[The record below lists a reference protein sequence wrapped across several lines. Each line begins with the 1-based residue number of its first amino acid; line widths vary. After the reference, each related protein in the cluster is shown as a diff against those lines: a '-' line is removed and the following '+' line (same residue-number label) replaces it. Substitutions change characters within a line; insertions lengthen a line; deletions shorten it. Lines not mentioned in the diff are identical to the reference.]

1 MTRVLLVEDDPSL
14 AFTLSDRLRVE
25 GYAVEH
31 EADGDAGFERASTEP
46 FDVIILD
53 VGLPKRDGFAVVR
66 DLRQR
71 GTRTPVLMLT
81 ARGQVADRV
90 VGLRLGADDY
100 LIKPFDTVELLARL
114 EALLRRAGR
123 ASPASERHRFGEISV
138 DVARA
143 EVWRGKDPVVLSSKE
158 FGLLCYLLD
167 HRGLVVSRDEALIQ
181 VWGYEDAPATRTV
194 DAHIANLR
202 QKLEPDPGRPRF
214 ILTVHGRGY
223 KLAARPVP

>member
-1 MTRVLLVEDDPSL
+1 MTRLLLIEDDPAL

-31 EADGDAGFERASTEP
+31 ASDGDAGFERAVTQP
-46 FDVIILD
+46 FDVVILD

-71 GTRTPVLMLT
+71 GVETPVLMLT

-100 LIKPFDTVELLARL
+100 LIKPFDTVELLARV

-123 ASPASERHRFGEISV
+123 ASPPSGRHRFGEVTV
-138 DVARA
+138 DVERA
-143 EVWRGKDPVVLSSKE
+143 EVWRGNQLVELSSKE
-158 FGLLCYLLD
+158 FGLLCHLLD
-167 HRGLVVSRDEALIQ
+167 HRGHVVSRDNALVH
-181 VWGYEDAPATRTV
+181 VWGYDDAPVTRTV
-194 DAHIANLR
+194 DAHIASLR
-202 QKLEPDPGRPRF
+202 QKLEPDSSRPRY

-223 KLAARPVP
+223 KLAP

>member
-1 MTRVLLVEDDPSL
+1 MTRLLLIEDDDAL

-25 GYAVEH
+25 GFTVAH
-31 EADGDAGFERASTEP
+31 ASDGDAGFERAATEP
-46 FDVIILD
+46 FDIVVLD

-71 GTRTPVLMLT
+71 GVETPILMLT

-100 LIKPFDTVELLARL
+100 LVKPFDTIELLARV

-123 ASPASERHRFGEISV
+123 SSPTSGRHRFGEITV
-138 DVARA
+138 DVERA
-143 EVWRGKDPVVLSSKE
+143 EVWHGNQSVELSSKE

-167 HRGLVVSRDEALIQ
+167 HRGHVVSRDDALVH
-181 VWGYEDAPATRTV
+181 VWGYADAPVTRTV
-194 DAHIANLR
+194 DAHVAHLR
-202 QKLEPDPGRPRF
+202 QKLEPDPSHPRY

-223 KLAARPVP
+223 KLIP